1 MAIDQTQP
9 LAVRQ
14 TGGGGLGNAAWQN
27 AASGLKIPKVW
38 WFGTVPGAQERRL
51 QCSSCTDNH

>member
-27 AASGLKIPKVW
+27 AASVR
-38 WFGTVPGAQERRL
+38 FENSQSMVVRH
-51 QCSSCTDNH
+51 CSRGSGEAAAVFKSYR